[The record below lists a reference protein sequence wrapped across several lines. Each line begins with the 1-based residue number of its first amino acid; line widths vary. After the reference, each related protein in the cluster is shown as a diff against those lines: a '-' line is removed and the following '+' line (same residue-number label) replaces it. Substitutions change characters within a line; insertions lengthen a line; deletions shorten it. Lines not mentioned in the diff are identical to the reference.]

1 MCIRDSVQAVVT
13 GYGSFGAV
21 HFGSD
26 NVENYRDAAR
36 SNQAIKRLMHLAL
49 MNEGVFCAPRLMFC
63 TSTAM
68 TAGVIDDVV
77 ARFGRAL
84 DVVAG

>member
-1 MCIRDSVQAVVT
+1 MARDVLAVVS

-21 HFGSD
+21 HFD
-26 NVENYRDAAR
+26 CETVENYRDAAR
-36 SNQAIKRLMHLAL
+36 GNQEIKRLVHLAL

-68 TAGVIDDVV
+68 TGELIDEVV
-77 ARFGRAL
+77 LRFGRAL
-84 DVVAG
+84 DAVAG